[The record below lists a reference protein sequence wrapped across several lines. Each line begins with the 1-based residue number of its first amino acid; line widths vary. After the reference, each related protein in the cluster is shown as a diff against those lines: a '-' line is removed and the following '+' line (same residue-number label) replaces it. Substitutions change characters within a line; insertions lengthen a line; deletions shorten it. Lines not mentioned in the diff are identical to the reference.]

1 MLINCAR
8 LMMSQDNNQ
17 VRMFLEK
24 LILKLSTKEEL
35 IMGYS
40 AMGTVKCDKQMA
52 NAYILYMVG
61 GSLFDKARLTNPI
74 IEVSLRNQYRELA
87 KDKQERQEI
96 YTENMLRQSV
106 GECMAVLGQMKSD
119 IHVRK
124 QDGYYLFWFRTGFE
138 EIIAVVDRD
147 GRINISRAYHLSDA
161 KWRRLHIKFFYSYPD

>member
-17 VRMFLEK
+17 VKMFLEK

-35 IMGYS
+35 IMGYF

-96 YTENMLRQSV
+96 YTENMLKQSV
-106 GECMAVLGQMKSD
+106 G
-119 IHVRK
+119 
-124 QDGYYLFWFRTGFE
+124 
-138 EIIAVVDRD
+138 
-147 GRINISRAYHLSDA
+147 
-161 KWRRLHIKFFYSYPD
+161 